1 VGMVSAKI
9 INKRIEKM
17 DRYFENNGK
26 YFVQHLS
33 TGEQLPADTDAS
45 EEVRQ
50 NRRKLTQMLIT
61 IPISKETYE
70 REIKAQAEDK

>member
-1 VGMVSAKI
+1 M
-9 INKRIEKM
+9 N
-17 DRYFENNGK
+17 RYFQKNEK
-26 YFVQHLS
+26 YFAQYLS
-33 TGEQLPADTDAS
+33 KGEELPDDADAS

>member
-1 VGMVSAKI
+1 MVPDKI
-9 INKRIEKM
+9 INKRVEKM
-17 DRYFENNGK
+17 DRYFQKNGK

-33 TGEQLPADTDAS
+33 TGEQLPADADAS

-50 NRRKLTQMLIT
+50 NRRELTQMLIT

-70 REIKAQAEDK
+70 REIKLQAGDE